1 MTISCFRNKIYNIC
15 YFINSLN
22 LTCFWKSRILFLHKW
37 IRIFYIFENHEYFL
51 FPQTRIF
58 HIFGNHGMDTN
69 ISHFR
74 VLTNIFCF
82 RNILVRLFH
91 FSDNDFGKMDI
102 SEKDI
107 GKIKYPNIQKDY
119 IFVHQEN
126 GKNHISCSE

>member
-1 MTISCFRNKIYNIC
+1 
-15 YFINSLN
+15 
-22 LTCFWKSRILFLHKW
+22 
-37 IRIFYIFENHEYFL
+37 
-51 FPQTRIF
+51 
-58 HIFGNHGMDTN
+58 MDTN

-126 GKNHISCSE
+126 GKNHISCSEKNHEKINDTNFQLVSGQRSRKLVAKIGRFFPLLYTSNLFSFTFSSSY